1 MELEDLTA
9 ILGVPV
15 DAITG
20 AETVEPG
27 ILRVAI
33 EQDGARREVLVRGA
47 GSIAAQN
54 HAAVLDAL
62 ARLGFAPVPRLIAF
76 TGGLMA
82 ETAFE
87 GLTALA
93 LVPPATALEEA
104 VDVIAALHQL
114 PAGDKLRSGLQQAAP
129 VPGPDLPLHRLGFAA
144 HEREPA
150 AELLATARE
159 ALGAGPVGFVHGEL
173 HAGNVVFTAGGPRLV
188 EFGAAGH
195 GHQLLDIA
203 AFLATAG
210 LEPPLRRDLA
220 ERYARRL
227 ALDPAATADA
237 IDLATIPWGLSWLV
251 ELPRRQVL
259 ALGDDAA
266 TERISVLAAR
276 THDALRRA
284 AGADATAAALRA
296 ALWP

>member
-1 MELEDLTA
+1 MELEDLAA

-27 ILRVAI
+27 VLRVAI
-33 EQDGARREVLVRGA
+33 EQGGAHREVLVRGA
-47 GSIAAQN
+47 APVAAQN

-62 ARLGFAPVPRLIAF
+62 ARLGFTSAPGLLAF

-93 LVPPATALEEA
+93 VVPPATALEEA
-104 VDVIAALHQL
+104 VDLIAALHQL
-114 PAGDKLRSGLQQAAP
+114 PVREKLRWEPAEAAR
-129 VPGPDLPLHRLGFAA
+129 VPGADLPLHRLGFAA

-150 AELLATARE
+150 VALLEAARE
-159 ALGAGPVGFVHGEL
+159 TLAAGPSGFVHGEL
-173 HAGNVVFTAGGPRLV
+173 HAGNVVFTAEGPRLV
-188 EFGAAGH
+188 EFGAAGQ

-220 ERYARRL
+220 QRYARRR
-227 ALDPAATADA
+227 ALDLASTTDA
-237 IDLATIPWGLSWLV
+237 IDLATIPWGLAWLV

-259 ALGDDAA
+259 ALPPGG
-266 TERISVLAAR
+266 RSPHR
-276 THDALRRA
+276 RRA
-284 AGADATAAALRA
+284 ACRTLAVESPAWTRKLTPA
-296 ALWP
+296 P

>member
-1 MELEDLTA
+1 MELEDLAA

-15 DAITG
+15 EAITG
-20 AETVEPG
+20 AETIEPG
-27 ILRVAI
+27 ILRVSI
-33 EQDGARREVLVRGA
+33 EQGGGHREVLVRGA
-47 GSIAAQN
+47 ASAAAQT

-62 ARLGFAPVPRLIAF
+62 ARVGFAPVPRVLAF
-76 TGGLMA
+76 SGGLMA

-93 LVPPATALEEA
+93 VVPPATALEEA
-104 VDVIAALHQL
+104 VDTIADLHQL
-114 PAGDKLRSGLQQAAP
+114 PVGDKVRWELEQHL
-129 VPGPDLPLHRLGFAA
+129 VPGAELPLHRLGFAA

-150 AELLATARE
+150 LRLLESARE
-159 ALGAGPVGFVHGEL
+159 TLAAGPFGFVHGEL
-173 HAGNVVFTAGGPRLV
+173 HSGNVVFTAGGSRLV
-188 EFGAAGH
+188 EFGAAAQ
-195 GHQLLDIA
+195 GHQLIDIA

-220 ERYARRL
+220 ERYARRRAFDL
-227 ALDPAATADA
+227 AVTADA
-237 IDLATIPWGLSWLV
+237 IDLATIPWGLAWLV

-276 THDALRRA
+276 THDALRRP
-284 AGADATAAALRA
+284 AGHDPIAAALRA